1 MYITHAHTT
10 NQPSQKAPA
19 AYEVVDSADWDPL
32 NTIVFANYAIITPYL
47 CIEKMKYNIVL
58 TILHKKWHS
67 HLQKKN
73 YLLEKK
79 KIMILKKIVFLRLV
93 SPLNSVKQLE
103 VGIFLKSC
111 ACKLPLIWGRTLTLK
126 SPVI

>member
-1 MYITHAHTT
+1 MSETCKKTYMYITHAHTT

-32 NTIVFANYAIITPYL
+32 NTFVFANYSRINPYL

-67 HLQKKN
+67 HLKK
-73 YLLEKK
+73 YFFIYYQYDTIEGDFAKK
-79 KIMILKKIVFLRLV
+79 
-93 SPLNSVKQLE
+93 
-103 VGIFLKSC
+103 
-111 ACKLPLIWGRTLTLK
+111 TL
-126 SPVI
+126 